1 MINMYS
7 NPGLVTKERVTQTC
21 PKCAISHL
29 FDFSVIVLWIK
40 LAIRG
45 GKRAVFDNNSHFYYP
60 VHSLTIFLDPFKP
73 KYAQSTNVII
83 TAFSPQ
89 KAGSWLIAPD
99 LVNCIVKKGI
109 KYAFSPKNKWWKS
122 LGRAWDLARRI
133 NLINIGRIFPPQMPF
148 TARWVAWLL
157 KLLNCGIKYIV

>member
-60 VHSLTIFLDPFKP
+60 MHSLTIFLDPFKP

-89 KAGSWLIAPD
+89 KTGSWLIAPD

-109 KYAFSPKNKWWKS
+109 KYAFSPKNNVPI
-122 LGRAWDLARRI
+122 RFLAI
-133 NLINIGRIFPPQMPF
+133 KTIGID
-148 TARWVAWLL
+148 TLL
-157 KLLNCGIKYIV
+157 VQIDRLSMIKCAFNPRLSR